1 MKKFNE
7 SLPTDCPIKQ
17 FLTLH
22 WKLLN
27 FERKKTLF
35 IQNSKNR
42 NKINLKE
49 INMADGFFDNC
60 KIREH
65 QSCLHL
71 KWTSIPVF
79 NQLSAVKILYNT
91 FYSFLALKPQE
102 IFEKSI
108 KSPPTPILSNI
119 PHQPSMFNGSTSMI
133 PTHFHFLN
141 NASDE
146 KRYSI

>member
-1 MKKFNE
+1 
-7 SLPTDCPIKQ
+7 
-17 FLTLH
+17 
-22 WKLLN
+22 
-27 FERKKTLF
+27 
-35 IQNSKNR
+35 
-42 NKINLKE
+42 
-49 INMADGFFDNC
+49 MADGFFDNC

-146 KRYSI
+146 KRYSIWYIYNDWLLTLDHRKRILQERFEVLELWP

>member
-1 MKKFNE
+1 
-7 SLPTDCPIKQ
+7 
-17 FLTLH
+17 
-22 WKLLN
+22 
-27 FERKKTLF
+27 
-35 IQNSKNR
+35 
-42 NKINLKE
+42 
-49 INMADGFFDNC
+49 MADGVFNNC